1 MKNRRRGLRLRPQI
15 DHLDDRCL
23 LSGLTPAQVTAAY
36 GLNDISF
43 MNSAGKSVQGNGS
56 GETIALIEAYND
68 PTIATDLQ
76 TFDKAYGLPNP
87 KLTVVNQ
94 SGGAVSATAQTNS
107 GWTEEESL
115 DVEWSHAIAPGAN
128 IVVVE
133 ANSQSI
139 QDLMAAVN
147 TARNLPGVVA
157 VSMSWGF
164 SETSSE
170 TSYDSAFATPS
181 GHEGITFIASSGDSG
196 GAAGASYPAASPNV
210 LSVGGTTLTL
220 SSTGAYQSEVA
231 WTDSGGGYSQY
242 EPEPS
247 YQAKVQS
254 TGSRAT
260 PDVAFD
266 GDPNTGVQVYVTT
279 QTSRN
284 GSQGSWVTI
293 GGTSLGSPSWAG
305 IIAIA
310 DQGRALVGLG
320 SLDGPTQTLPA
331 LYAAP
336 STDYH
341 TVAAA
346 PASFGGGGYG
356 YGNGFGFG
364 SGFGF
369 GTFWS
374 SPWTLGSSGLGSRT
388 STTTSS
394 SSSANTATGLGTPIG
409 AALVSDL
416 ATSTLTT
423 PLTPVS
429 GSGTTTPTQPP
440 TSPTKP
446 VRGSSGHHHRLSHSG
461 KSTGLTK
468 THTRAAAHSK
478 HVAQKSATTKQVT
491 IRHLKD

>member
-1 MKNRRRGLRLRPQI
+1 MRNRRRGLRLRPQI
-15 DHLDDRCL
+15 DSLDDRCL

-36 GLNDISF
+36 GLNDITF
-43 MNSAGKSVQGNGS
+43 TNSSGKSVQGNGS

-68 PTIATDLQ
+68 PTIASDLQ

-94 SGGAVSATAQTNS
+94 SGGAVSATAQTNI

-115 DVEWSHAIAPGAN
+115 DVEWSHAVAPGAN
-128 IVVVE
+128 ILVVE

-164 SETSSE
+164 SETPSE
-170 TSYDSAFATPS
+170 TSYDSILTTPS
-181 GHEGITFIASSGDSG
+181 GHQGITFIVSSGDSG
-196 GAAGASYPAASPNV
+196 AAAGASYPAASPNV
-210 LSVGGTTLTL
+210 LSVGGTTLAL

-254 TGSRAT
+254 TGFRAT

-284 GSQGSWVTI
+284 GSQGSWMTI

-310 DQGRALVGLG
+310 DQGRALAGLG
-320 SLDGPTQTLPA
+320 SLDGPTQALPA

-336 STDYH
+336 STDFH

-356 YGNGFGFG
+356 YGNGFG

-369 GTFWS
+369 GPFWS
-374 SPWTLGSSGLGSRT
+374 FPWTSGSSGFGSST

-394 SSSANTATGLGTPIG
+394 SSTANTATGLGTLIG
-409 AALVSDL
+409 PALVSDL

-429 GSGTTTPTQPP
+429 GSGTTSPTPSP

-446 VRGSSGHHHRLSHSG
+446 VRGGSGRHHRASHTGSST
-461 KSTGLTK
+461 KSTK
-468 THTRAAAHSK
+468 THPGAAAHSK
-478 HVAQKSATTKQVT
+478 HVAQKPATTKSSA
-491 IRHLKD
+491 IRSQKV